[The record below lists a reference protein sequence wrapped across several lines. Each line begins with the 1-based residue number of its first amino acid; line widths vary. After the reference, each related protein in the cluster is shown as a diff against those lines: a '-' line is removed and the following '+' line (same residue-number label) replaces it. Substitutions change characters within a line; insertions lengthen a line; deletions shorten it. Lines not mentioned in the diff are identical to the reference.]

1 MSQENVELVRR
12 GLNAWIEVDEGL
24 AELSGLYEFFAPDAT
39 FDLSTYSGW
48 PGPPEIRGLDAFV
61 EFRVSWMEPYESW
74 SYHAEQVLD
83 AGANGVVATFRQ
95 RGKLPESDS
104 WVEMRYGIV
113 YTVHNELITRGR
125 VYATPEEALEAAGLP
140 E

>member
-12 GLNAWIEVDEGL
+12 GLSAWIEVDEGL
-24 AELSGLYEFFAPDAT
+24 AELSKLRAFFAPNAI

-48 PGPPEIRGLDAFV
+48 PGQTEIRGPEAFV
-61 EFRVSWMEPYESW
+61 EFRASWMKPYESW
-74 SYHAEQVLD
+74 RYDAEQILD

-104 WVEMRYGIV
+104 WVEMHYGIV
-113 YTVHNELITRGR
+113 YTVHNDLITRGR
-125 VYATPEEALEAAGLP
+125 VYATPEEALEAAGLS